1 MFDEIQDLSEKLS
14 AQNRQAL
21 EEAWPELLK
30 FHKLTDDEAGDR
42 SLMEILRQ
50 NVAERLEPLGVS
62 DQAIEKVF
70 RFVFPT
76 PARKN
81 GKRVFI

>member
-1 MFDEIQDLSEKLS
+1 MFDEIDELSERLS
-14 AQNRQAL
+14 KQNREAL
-21 EEAWPELLK
+21 AAVWPELLR
-30 FHKLTDDEAGDR
+30 FNKLTDDESGDKA
-42 SLMEILRQ
+42 LMGILRQ
-50 NVAERLEPLGVS
+50 HVADHLEPLGVS